1 MHILVTG
8 GAGYIGSHV
17 CKALSQKGYIPVTL
31 DNLSLGH
38 RSAVKWGPFVEGDI
52 LDAPLLNAL
61 CRTYPFKGAIH
72 LAALSNVRESLQ
84 TPLSYYRN
92 NVVGS
97 LTLLETLQKQ
107 GIAYSVLSSTCA
119 IYGLPKQTSI
129 DEDHAKNPINI
140 YGKSKWM
147 VEQMGQSIS
156 QTYGMHFATLRY
168 FNAAGA
174 DLEGEIGE
182 SHDPETHLIP
192 LLIQTALKKRPH
204 FTLFGSDHAT
214 PDGTPIRDFIH
225 VTDLAEAHIKAL
237 EWMMENN
244 KNLTLN
250 LGTGKGYSVKE
261 VIQAVEK
268 ELASSIPVVE
278 GERLKE
284 DPPFLVANPE
294 KAFKLLNWK
303 PKHSDLPTIIHTAKQ
318 WLKKK

>member
-17 CKALSQKGYIPVTL
+17 CKALYQKGYIPVTL

-52 LDAPLLNAL
+52 LDTPLLKAL
-61 CRTYPFKGAIH
+61 CHAYPFKGAIH

-107 GIAYSVLSSTCA
+107 GIAYFVLSSTCA
-119 IYGLPKQTSI
+119 IYGLPKQSSI

-156 QTYGMHFATLRY
+156 QTHGMHFAALRY

-192 LLIQTALKKRPH
+192 LLIQTALKKHPH
-204 FTLFGSDHAT
+204 FTLFGSDHET

-225 VTDLAEAHIKAL
+225 VTDLAEAHVKAL

-250 LGTGKGYSVKE
+250 LGTGKGHSVKE

-268 ELASSIPVVE
+268 ELGSSIPVVE

-284 DPPFLVANPE
+284 DPPLLVANPE

-303 PKHSDLPTIIHTAKQ
+303 PKHSDLPTIIQTARQ
-318 WLKKK
+318 WLKKR